1 MHSYYLPHNRQGAA
15 NGAISTHGRSDGR
28 TRDNRSFAMT
38 VTMTPFLRNI
48 FAADA
53 AVSGAAAILMI
64 VGAPYLAPFL
74 GLPSGL
80 LFWAGV
86 ALVPFLALL
95 LVTLRRQ
102 SAPRLILI
110 DIIGINALWVA
121 ASFGLLFSGLVSPNM
136 LGIAFVAAQA
146 LAVAVLAELQFVG
159 MRRATSAAASA

>member
-1 MHSYYLPHNRQGAA
+1 
-15 NGAISTHGRSDGR
+15 
-28 TRDNRSFAMT
+28 MT

-48 FAADA
+48 LAADA

-64 VGAPYLAPFL
+64 VGAPYLSPLL

-86 ALVPFLALL
+86 ALVPFVALL
-95 LVTLRRQ
+95 LGVLRRQ
-102 SAPRLILI
+102 SVPRLILI

-121 ASFGLLFSGLVSPNM
+121 ASFGLLFSGLVTPNM

-146 LAVAVLAELQFVG
+146 LTVVLLAELQFVG
-159 MRRATSAAASA
+159 MRRASAAAA

>member
-1 MHSYYLPHNRQGAA
+1 
-15 NGAISTHGRSDGR
+15 
-28 TRDNRSFAMT
+28 MT

-53 AVSGAAAILMI
+53 AVSGAAAILMTA
-64 VGAPYLAPFL
+64 GAPYLSPFL

-86 ALVPFLALL
+86 ALVPFVALL

-102 SAPRLILI
+102 SVQRLILI

-121 ASFGLLFSGLVSPNM
+121 ASFGLLFSGLVSPNI
-136 LGIAFVAAQA
+136 LGIAFVTAQA

>member
-1 MHSYYLPHNRQGAA
+1 
-15 NGAISTHGRSDGR
+15 
-28 TRDNRSFAMT
+28 MT

-53 AVSGAAAILMI
+53 AVSGAAAVLMI
-64 VGAPYLAPFL
+64 VGAPYLSTLL

-86 ALVPFLALL
+86 ALVLFVALL
-95 LVTLRRQ
+95 LGMLRRQ
-102 SAPRLILI
+102 SVPRLILI

-121 ASFGLLFSGLVSPNM
+121 ASFGLLFSGLITPNV

-146 LAVAVLAELQFVG
+146 LTVALLAELQFVG
-159 MRRATSAAASA
+159 MRRASAAAA